1 LPVLRNPGSIT
12 EKPAN
17 ISVKIANTIVCW
29 DRRGSLTLRLHFFFE
44 PGLIVGATQRC
55 GNVRNT
61 QYFLFRLCAI
71 YNIEVK
77 PPPETLRR
85 WPSYDPDDLDDPD
98 LAGDGAAPAHGPAP
112 DALTALRWQVA
123 QSRDRERAWRA
134 VSDTARDLT
143 VLREPAGVLQ
153 AIVERGRALLGSHIG
168 WIAGPDVASE
178 DDLVVLAIDGVTTE
192 WARLM
197 RVAQGRGAAGYV
209 RRTRSPFA
217 TADYFAEERV
227 IHDAQIDA
235 TLRGEGV
242 QSMLAVPML
251 SGTDFVGV
259 LVLADRVAR
268 DYTHPDIAT
277 LGMLAAHAVVAV
289 RNAQAHAQTRTALAQ
304 AEYSNQRLQQQTEA
318 LEMAAEA
325 HERLT
330 RLVAQGG
337 TQVDAC
343 RTVASLLGAKVVV
356 VDGADTVLCSAG
368 PDGADVTAA
377 GSVLAR
383 WLQELQL
390 HAALDD
396 SRLSGRSVVMAAPP
410 GCLGRLAAI
419 VGGSR
424 LLGGLLVLSVAPL
437 SDVAVRTLERSA
449 LVMALMLLAPR
460 LPVDAQ
466 SADAEHLL
474 ADLLHP
480 LRIGSQTIAGRAMSQ
495 GLAPGTATVLALLE
509 VAAKGNAA
517 GATATALQ
525 RRLNARRDDLRA
537 LVCDLDG
544 RVVVLCAERD
554 PEALRQRLLKA
565 LDEHPRLM
573 ATGLV
578 SARCDTLAALPG
590 SFAAL
595 HKGLALLRALTPE
608 EPAAKGAI
616 RLVDELAPFLAAFG
630 NSEPAGATAPQTF
643 IDATIGALVAHD
655 RTRGTKLAS
664 SLLMYL
670 DQGCSAKA
678 AASRLDLHVNTLHN
692 RLSAAGALLGPW
704 ELPGRRLALHLALQ
718 LHALRSPPMRDGP
731 GRVDISPNET
741 PPALPSSNRAA
752 KMKPSGHFTLRPHV

>member
-1 LPVLRNPGSIT
+1 M
-12 EKPAN
+12 
-17 ISVKIANTIVCW
+17 
-29 DRRGSLTLRLHFFFE
+29 
-44 PGLIVGATQRC
+44 VGVARRC
-55 GNVRNT
+55 GNVLNT
-61 QYFLFRLCAI
+61 HKFLHFLCFI
-71 YNIEVK
+71 YNTDLKSPHE
-77 PPPETLRR
+77 PPRH

-98 LAGDGAAPAHGPAP
+98 PAGVGAALAHGPAP
-112 DALTALRWQVA
+112 DELTALRLQVA

-153 AIVERGRALLGSHIG
+153 AIVERSRALLGSHIG

-197 RVAQGRGAAGYV
+197 RGTQGRGAAGYV

-242 QSMLAVPML
+242 QSMVAVPML

-289 RNAQAHAQTRTALAQ
+289 RNAQAHAQTRAALAQ
-304 AEYSNQRLQQQTEA
+304 AEYSNQRLQQQTAE

-337 TQVDAC
+337 TQVDVC
-343 RTVASLLGAKVVV
+343 CTVASLLGAEVVV
-356 VDGADTVLCSAG
+356 VDGADMVLCSAG
-368 PDGADVTAA
+368 PDGAGVTKA
-377 GSVLAR
+377 GSALAR
-383 WLQELQL
+383 WLQGLQL
-390 HAALDD
+390 HATLDD
-396 SRLSGRSVVMAAPP
+396 SRRSGRSVAMTAPP
-410 GCLGRLAAI
+410 GRLGRLAAI

-424 LLGGLLVLSVAPL
+424 LLGGLLVLSAAPL

-460 LPVDAQ
+460 LPVDVQA
-466 SADAEHLL
+466 AGAERLL

-480 LRIGSQTIAGRAMSQ
+480 LRVGSAALAGQAVVR

-509 VAAKGNAA
+509 VAAEGNAA
-517 GATATALQ
+517 AATTSAVQ
-525 RRLNARRDDLRA
+525 RRLHARLDDPRA
-537 LVCDLDG
+537 LVCELDG
-544 RVVVLCAERD
+544 RVVVLCPDLD
-554 PEALRQRLLKA
+554 PEALRQALRKA
-565 LDEHPRLM
+565 LDEKPRLT
-573 ATGLV
+573 AVGLV
-578 SARCDTLAALPG
+578 SARCDTLAMLPG
-590 SFAAL
+590 SFATL
-595 HKGLALLRALTPE
+595 HRGLALLRTLASEDPRTTS
-608 EPAAKGAI
+608 AI
-616 RLVDELAPFLAAFG
+616 RLVDELAPFVAAFG
-630 NSEPAGATAPQTF
+630 SSELAGAPAPQTF

-655 RTRGTKLAS
+655 RAARGTKLAS

-670 DQGCSAKA
+670 DLGCNAKA
-678 AASRLDLHVNTLHN
+678 AASRLELHVNTLHN
-692 RLSAAGALLGPW
+692 RLAAASALLGPW

-718 LHALRSPPMRDGP
+718 LHALRSAPC
-731 GRVDISPNET
+731 
-741 PPALPSSNRAA
+741 A
-752 KMKPSGHFTLRPHV
+752 

>member
-1 LPVLRNPGSIT
+1 ML
-12 EKPAN
+12 
-17 ISVKIANTIVCW
+17 
-29 DRRGSLTLRLHFFFE
+29 
-44 PGLIVGATQRC
+44 
-55 GNVRNT
+55 
-61 QYFLFRLCAI
+61 YI
-71 YNIEVK
+71 YNICLE
-77 PPPETLRR
+77 PPHVPPHRGL
-85 WPSYDPDDLDDPD
+85 SYDPDDLEYPDP
-98 LAGDGAAPAHGPAP
+98 AGVGAALAHSSAP
-112 DALTALRWQVA
+112 EELSELRLQVA

-134 VSDTARDLT
+134 VADTARDLT
-143 VLREPAGVLQ
+143 VLREPEGVLQ
-153 AIVERGRALLGSHIG
+153 AIVERSRALLGSHLG
-168 WIAGPDVASE
+168 WIAGPDVASQ

-192 WARLM
+192 WAQLM
-197 RVAQGRGAAGYV
+197 RVAKGRGAAGYV

-242 QSMLAVPML
+242 QSMVAVPML
-251 SGTDFVGV
+251 SGTDVIGV

-304 AEYSNQRLQQQTEA
+304 AEYSNQLLQQQAKA

-343 RTVASLLGAKVVV
+343 RTVASLLGAEVLV

-368 PDGADVTAA
+368 PDGSGVTKA
-377 GSVLAR
+377 GSVLNH

-396 SRLSGRSVVMAAPP
+396 SRLSGRSVALAAPP
-410 GCLGRLAAI
+410 GRLGRLAAI

-424 LLGGLLVLSVAPL
+424 LLGGLLVLSAAPL

-449 LVMALMLLAPR
+449 LVLALMLLAPR
-460 LPVDAQ
+460 HP
-466 SADAEHLL
+466 ADDQTADSERLL

-480 LRIGSQTIAGRAMSQ
+480 LRVGSAVLA
-495 GLAPGTATVLALLE
+495 GLAAARGLASSTVTVLALIE
-509 VAAKGNAA
+509 VATEGSVAA
-517 GATATALQ
+517 ATTQAVQ
-525 RRLNARRDDLRA
+525 RRLHARLGDTRA
-537 LVCDLDG
+537 LVCELDG
-544 RVVVLCAERD
+544 RVVVLCPELD
-554 PEALRQRLLKA
+554 PEALRHTLLKA
-565 LDEHPRLM
+565 LDERPRL
-573 ATGLV
+573 AVVGLV
-578 SARCDTLAALPG
+578 SARCDTLAMLPG

-595 HKGLALLRALTPE
+595 HRGLALLRTLTSE
-608 EPAAKGAI
+608 GSRTIGAI
-616 RLVDELAPFLAAFG
+616 RLVDELAPFVASFG
-630 NSEPAGATAPQTF
+630 SGDPAGAPTPQPF

-670 DQGCSAKA
+670 DLGCNAKA
-678 AASRLDLHVNTLHN
+678 AASCLGLHVNTLNN
-692 RLSAAGALLGPW
+692 RLGAASALLGS
-704 ELPGRRLALHLALQ
+704 LDMPGRRLALHLALQ
-718 LHALRSPPMRDGP
+718 LHELRSPRTHLG
-731 GRVDISPNET
+731 
-741 PPALPSSNRAA
+741 
-752 KMKPSGHFTLRPHV
+752 